1 MTIHKFLTKKQTQIN
16 LKLNKVLRSLVN
28 IDNKRYQKNTNII
41 VEAIKRQDMC
51 DYQSKLLSAAFN
63 SFKLDIDC
71 LTFTVKCSASVI
83 RKLINEG
90 HGLLSV
96 KAHGI
101 KEIVSVKSVALDVMT
116 KKMNKDI
123 KRGKN
128 KKRPFYN
135 LLFLIAV
142 NGIEE
147 PIRLNVSDGAAKY
160 STIGFRFDFNP
171 KHYSRREIA
180 AVFLHMESIVGARS
194 YTSLMNK
201 AWVTRLDTGF
211 IIFGL
216 SYLFV
221 YGFVTDKRFKSSK
234 CFTES
239 DNGVAETTWLGKWS
253 KIRAYDKTMERL
265 RNTKLGKKLF
275 GQLAMS
281 TRFEYEYRAKNRL
294 KLCNLEDS
302 SLMFGKIQVVDPRV
316 LPLLSG
322 RDLNRLL
329 KKRTNRRVKSIVKKL
344 NKLTGNA
351 IPTISLDKECLKSET
366 TRVLSNY
373 KKLILEP
380 RKMFDRFS
388 K

>member
-1 MTIHKFLTKKQTQIN
+1 MELHKYLTKKQTQIN
-16 LKLNKVLRSLVN
+16 LKHNKVLRRLVN
-28 IDNKRYQKNTNII
+28 IDSKRYQKNTNII

-51 DYQSKLLSAAFN
+51 DYQSKLLSAAFS
-63 SFKLDIDC
+63 SFKLDIDY
-71 LTFTVKCSASVI
+71 LTFTVKCSTSVI
-83 RKLINEG
+83 SKLISECD
-90 HGLLSV
+90 GLLNV

-101 KEIVSVKSVALDVMT
+101 KEIISVKSVEIDDI
-116 KKMNKDI
+116 NDDI

-135 LLFLIAV
+135 LLYLITV

-147 PIRLNVSDGAAKY
+147 PVRLYISDGAAKY
-160 STIGFRFDFNP
+160 STIGIRFSFNP
-171 KHYSRREIA
+171 KHYTRREIT
-180 AVFLHMESIVGARS
+180 AVFLHLESIVGARS
-194 YTSLMNK
+194 YRSSMNK
-201 AWVTRLDTGF
+201 ARITRLDTGF
-211 IIFGL
+211 IVFGL

-221 YGFVTDKRFKSSK
+221 YGFVTDKRFKGSN
-234 CFTES
+234 CFTKS
-239 DNGVAETTWLGKWS
+239 DNRVAETTWLGKGS
-253 KIRAYDKTMERL
+253 KIRLYDKTLELL
-265 RNTKLGKKLF
+265 RKTKLGKKLF
-275 GQLAMS
+275 GQWAMS
-281 TRFEYEYRAKNRL
+281 TRFEYEYRARSRL
-294 KLCNLEDS
+294 KLRNLEDS
-302 SLMFGKIQVVDPRV
+302 SLMFGNLQVVDPCA
-316 LPLLSG
+316 LTLLSD

-344 NKLTGNA
+344 NKLTGNE